1 MKSSVTRGA
10 ICARDEETLVEYR
23 VAFITYTIWEN
34 DEFCYEI
41 EPDYRVIDLL
51 SPPLF
56 QGIPGLNLDLRRKT
70 YVRKNQTP
78 VFVSERVPAENR
90 EDVRAL
96 MAAEGM
102 DYLNKLEWLIRT
114 KTRYSGD
121 SLYVRRRDEQDNAH
135 VLDLR
140 GESTMSGRS
149 ADAMRRLLN
158 ALGRGQTVIA
168 SNFVIDDKNRAVVH
182 NLLRDLYHMEKS
194 YLDRRRSEGTARA
207 VRAGKYPGRQRK
219 RVDDIR
225 LQDACERHMKG
236 KLTASEAAEQL
247 GVSLATFHRRYREFR
262 EKQAGSQE

>member
-1 MKSSVTRGA
+1 MRSSVTRGA
-10 ICARDEETLVEYR
+10 ICVRDEETLIEYR
-23 VAFITYTIWEN
+23 VALITYTIWEN

-41 EPDYRVIDLL
+41 EPDYRVIELL

-70 YVRKNQTP
+70 YVRRNRTP

-96 MAAEGM
+96 VAAEGM

-121 SLYVRRRDEQDNAH
+121 SLYVRRTDEQDSAC

-140 GESTMSGRS
+140 GERAMSGRS
-149 ADAMRRLLN
+149 ADAVRRLLG

-168 SNFVIDDKNRAVVH
+168 PDFVIDDKNRGVVH
-182 NLLRDLYHMEKS
+182 SLLRDLYRMEKG

-207 VRAGKYPGRQRK
+207 VREGKYSGRQRK

-225 LQDACERHMKG
+225 LQDACERHSQG
-236 KLTASEAAEQL
+236 KLTAAEAAELL
-247 GVSLATFHRRYREFR
+247 GVSEATFYRRYREYR
-262 EKQAGSQE
+262 EG